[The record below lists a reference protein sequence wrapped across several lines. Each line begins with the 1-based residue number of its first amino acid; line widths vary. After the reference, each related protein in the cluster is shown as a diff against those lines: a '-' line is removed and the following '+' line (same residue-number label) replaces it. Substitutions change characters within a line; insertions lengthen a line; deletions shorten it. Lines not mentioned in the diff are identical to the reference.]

1 MISLGS
7 YNYPNAITK
16 GRPFHIALIRN
27 TCLLKLKSMIN
38 LADKVALITGASR
51 GIGAATAIRFAEAG
65 LRSLVIN
72 YNHDRDSAKRVA
84 DKCKKLGADVM
95 AVRADVSRIASVE
108 KMISAAVDRFWSLD
122 ILVANAGIWK
132 EAAIEKMTEREWDE
146 TIDVNLRSIYAC
158 CRATARVMIENRRG
172 TMILVSSTAGQRG
185 EPFHSHYAATKG
197 AIISM
202 TKSLAA
208 ELGPRGITVNC
219 VAPGWVATDMTED
232 ALNDPKQRRKIR
244 ELIPIGRVATPDEI
258 AGPILFLA
266 SDLASHVN
274 GEVLNVNGGSVLC
287 G

>member
-1 MISLGS
+1 
-7 YNYPNAITK
+7 
-16 GRPFHIALIRN
+16 
-27 TCLLKLKSMIN
+27 MIN
-38 LADKVALITGASR
+38 LTGKVALITGASR
-51 GIGAATAIRFAEAG
+51 GIGAATALNFARAG
-65 LRSLVIN
+65 VRGVVVN
-72 YNHDRDSAKRVA
+72 YKRDRNAARQVA
-84 DKCKKLGADVM
+84 DSCGEFGAETM
-95 AVRADVSRIASVE
+95 LLRADVSRVAAVE
-108 KMISAAVDRFWSLD
+108 KMIDSTVARFGSLD

-132 EAAIEKMTEREWDE
+132 EATIDKMSEEEWDE
-146 TIDVNLRSIYAC
+146 TIDVNLKSIYAC
-158 CRATARVMIENRRG
+158 CHAAARVMLRHRRG

-185 EPFHSHYAATKG
+185 EPFHSHYAASKG

-219 VAPGWVATDMTED
+219 VAPGWVATDMTDE
-232 ALNDPKQRRKIR
+232 ALDDPKVRRKIR
-244 ELIPIGRVATPDEI
+244 DLIPLGRVATPDEI

>member
-1 MISLGS
+1 
-7 YNYPNAITK
+7 
-16 GRPFHIALIRN
+16 
-27 TCLLKLKSMIN
+27 MIN
-38 LADKVALITGASR
+38 LTGKVAIITGGSR
-51 GIGAATAIRFAEAG
+51 GIGAATALKFAEAG
-65 LRSLVIN
+65 VRGLTIN
-72 YNHDRDSAKRVA
+72 YNRDRNSAKRVA
-84 DKCKKLGADVM
+84 DDCEKLGIEAM
-95 AVRADVSRIASVE
+95 PVRADVSSTT
-108 KMISAAVDRFWSLD
+108 AVDRMVHATVGRFGSVD

-146 TIDVNLRSIYAC
+146 TMDVNLKSIYAC
-158 CRATARVMIENRRG
+158 CRAASRVMIERRRG

-197 AIISM
+197 AIIAM
-202 TKSLAA
+202 TKSLAG

-232 ALNDPKQRRKIR
+232 AMNDPKTRRKIR
-244 ELIPIGRVATPDEI
+244 ELIPLGRVATPDEI

>member
-1 MISLGS
+1 
-7 YNYPNAITK
+7 
-16 GRPFHIALIRN
+16 
-27 TCLLKLKSMIN
+27 MIN
-38 LADKVALITGASR
+38 LTGKVAIITGASR
-51 GIGAATAIRFAEAG
+51 GIGAATAVKFAEAG
-65 LRSLVIN
+65 IRGMAISFN
-72 YNHDRDSAKRVA
+72 RERQAAEQVA
-84 DKCKKLGADVM
+84 AECKKLGAQAITLRV
-95 AVRADVSRIASVE
+95 DVSRV
-108 KMISAAVDRFWSLD
+108 AAVDRMVQTALAHFGSLD

-132 EAAIEKMTEREWDE
+132 EAAIETMTEREWNE
-146 TIDVNLRSIYAC
+146 TIDVNLKSIFAC
-158 CRATARVMIENRRG
+158 CRAAARVMTQRRRG

-185 EPFHSHYAATKG
+185 EPYHSHYAATKG

-219 VAPGWVATDMTED
+219 VAPGWVATDMTEE
-232 ALNDPKQRRKIR
+232 AMNDPKQRRRIR
-244 ELIPIGRVATPDEI
+244 ELIPLGRVATPDEI

>member
-1 MISLGS
+1 
-7 YNYPNAITK
+7 
-16 GRPFHIALIRN
+16 
-27 TCLLKLKSMIN
+27 MIN
-38 LADKVALITGASR
+38 LKGEIAIITGASR
-51 GIGAATAIRFAEAG
+51 GIGAATAIKFAEAG
-65 LRSLVIN
+65 IRGLVIN
-72 YNHDRDSAKRVA
+72 YNRDRKAAKEVA
-84 DKCKKLGADVM
+84 DECERLGAEAM
-95 AVRADVSRIASVE
+95 PVRADVSST
-108 KMISAAVDRFWSLD
+108 AAVNRMVQATVARFGSVG

-132 EAAIEKMTEREWDE
+132 EAAIETMTEREWDE
-146 TIDVNLRSIYAC
+146 TINVNLKSIYAC
-158 CRATARVMIENRRG
+158 CRATAQVMIERRKG

-208 ELGPRGITVNC
+208 ELGSRGITVNC

-232 ALNDPKQRRKIR
+232 AMNDPKTRRKIR
-244 ELIPIGRVATPDEI
+244 ELIPLGRVATPDEI
-258 AGPILFLA
+258 AAPILFLA

>member
-1 MISLGS
+1 
-7 YNYPNAITK
+7 
-16 GRPFHIALIRN
+16 
-27 TCLLKLKSMIN
+27 MIN
-38 LADKVALITGASR
+38 LTGKVAIITGASR
-51 GIGAATAIRFAEAG
+51 GIGAATAVKFAEAG
-65 LRSLVIN
+65 IRGMVISFN
-72 YNHDRDSAKRVA
+72 RERQAAEQVA
-84 DKCKKLGADVM
+84 AECKKLGAQ
-95 AVRADVSRIASVE
+95 AITLRADVSRV
-108 KMISAAVDRFWSLD
+108 AAVDRMVQTALAHFGSLD

-132 EAAIEKMTEREWDE
+132 EAAIETMTEREWNE
-146 TIDVNLRSIYAC
+146 TIDVNLKSIFAC
-158 CRATARVMIENRRG
+158 SRAAARVMTQRRRG

-197 AIISM
+197 GIISM

-219 VAPGWVATDMTED
+219 VAPGWVATDMTEE
-232 ALNDPKQRRKIR
+232 AMNDPKQRRRIR
-244 ELIPIGRVATPDEI
+244 ELIPLGRVATPDEI

>member
-1 MISLGS
+1 
-7 YNYPNAITK
+7 
-16 GRPFHIALIRN
+16 
-27 TCLLKLKSMIN
+27 MIN

-65 LRSLVIN
+65 VRGLVIN
-72 YNHDRDSAKRVA
+72 YNRDRDSAKRVA
-84 DKCKKLGADVM
+84 DSCKKLGADVI
-95 AVRADVSRIASVE
+95 AVRADVSRLASVE
-108 KMISAAVDRFWSLD
+108 KMISATVERFGSVD

-132 EAAIEKMTEREWDE
+132 EAAIEKMTEDEWDE
-146 TIDVNLRSIYAC
+146 TIDVNLKSIYAC
-158 CRATARVMIENRRG
+158 CHAVARVMIPRRRG

-208 ELGPRGITVNC
+208 ELGPRGIRINC

-232 ALNDPKQRRKIR
+232 ALNDPKQQRKIR
-244 ELIPIGRVATPDEI
+244 GLIPLGRVARPDEI

-266 SDLASHVN
+266 SNLASHVN

>member
-1 MISLGS
+1 
-7 YNYPNAITK
+7 
-16 GRPFHIALIRN
+16 
-27 TCLLKLKSMIN
+27 MIN
-38 LADKVALITGASR
+38 LAGKVAIITGASR
-51 GIGAATAIRFAEAG
+51 GIGAATAIKFAQAG
-65 LRSLVIN
+65 IRGLVIN
-72 YNHDRDSAKRVA
+72 YNRDRDAARRVA
-84 DKCKKLGADVM
+84 AECEQLGAEAVT
-95 AVRADVSRIASVE
+95 VRADVSRLAAVE
-108 KMISAAVDRFWSLD
+108 KVIQTAVDRLGALD

-146 TIDVNLRSIYAC
+146 TMDVNLKSIYAC
-158 CRATARVMIENRRG
+158 CHAAARAMIPRRRG
-172 TMILVSSTAGQRG
+172 TMILISSTAGQRG
-185 EPFHSHYAATKG
+185 EPFHSHYAAAKG

-219 VAPGWVATDMTED
+219 VAPGWVATDMTTD
-232 ALNDPKQRRKIR
+232 AMNDPKQRRKIR
-244 ELIPIGRVATPDEI
+244 ELIPLGRVATPDEI